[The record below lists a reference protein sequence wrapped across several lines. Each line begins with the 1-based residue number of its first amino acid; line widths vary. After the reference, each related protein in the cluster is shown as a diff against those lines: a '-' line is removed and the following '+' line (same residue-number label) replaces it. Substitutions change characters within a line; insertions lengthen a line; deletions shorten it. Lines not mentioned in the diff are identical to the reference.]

1 MFPDVHRR
9 GANSIAA
16 FSYQDIRPLA
26 DDRQTDSLDSR
37 IASAKAAGQSRGPAT
52 PPLAKGYGQGSRVLA
67 LLLGA
72 LFGGGVMGWA
82 LDQWL
87 GTSPWALLIVL
98 TLAIVGAFMNIMKI
112 SKERVE

>member
-1 MFPDVHRR
+1 M
-9 GANSIAA
+9 AE
-16 FSYQDIRPLA
+16 
-26 DDRQTDSLDSR
+26 DRQTDDLDAR
-37 IASAKAAGQSRGPAT
+37 IASAKAADLSRGGVKAPQ
-52 PPLAKGYGQGSRVLA
+52 AKGYGQGSKVLA

-98 TLAIVGAFMNIMKI
+98 TLAIIGAFLNIMKI
-112 SKERVE
+112 SKERAE

>member
-1 MFPDVHRR
+1 M
-9 GANSIAA
+9 AEN
-16 FSYQDIRPLA
+16 RPN
-26 DDRQTDSLDSR
+26 DDLDAR
-37 IASAKAAGQSRGPAT
+37 IASAKAAGQTRGSGPV
-52 PPLAKGYGQGSRVLA
+52 PQAKGYGQGSKVLA

-98 TLAIVGAFMNIMKI
+98 TLAIIGAFLNIMKI
-112 SKERVE
+112 SKERAE

>member
-1 MFPDVHRR
+1 M
-9 GANSIAA
+9 
-16 FSYQDIRPLA
+16 A
-26 DDRQTDSLDSR
+26 DDRAIDDLDAR
-37 IASAKAAGQSRGPAT
+37 IASAKAAGLSRGGVSVPQ
-52 PPLAKGYGQGSRVLA
+52 AKGYGQGSKVLA

-98 TLAIVGAFMNIMKI
+98 TLAIIGAFLNIMKI
-112 SKERVE
+112 SKERAQ

>member
-1 MFPDVHRR
+1 M
-9 GANSIAA
+9 
-16 FSYQDIRPLA
+16 A
-26 DDRQTDSLDSR
+26 DDRAIDDLDAR
-37 IASAKAAGQSRGPAT
+37 IASAKAAGQSRGGVQMPQ
-52 PPLAKGYGQGSRVLA
+52 AKGYGQGSKVLA

-98 TLAIVGAFMNIMKI
+98 TLAIIGAFLNIMKI
-112 SKERVE
+112 SKERAE

>member
-1 MFPDVHRR
+1 M
-9 GANSIAA
+9 AEN
-16 FSYQDIRPLA
+16 RPN
-26 DDRQTDSLDSR
+26 DDLDAR
-37 IASAKAAGQSRGPAT
+37 IASAKAVGQSRGNGSIPQ
-52 PPLAKGYGQGSRVLA
+52 AKGYGQGSKVLA

-98 TLAIVGAFMNIMKI
+98 TLAIIGAFLNIMKI
-112 SKERVE
+112 SKERAE